1 MTEAMD
7 AICLSCNATNS
18 LSEEV
23 LDTLSKSATTH
34 CTECGEEVTLRV
46 DPNAERDGKV
56 MVITLTLG
64 SAIVGVVAFINMIG
78 NAGFPT
84 YYVAVP
90 FLLISAL
97 IVSNQ
102 SGKALEL
109 EAVAEQVN
117 SAPPV

>member
-34 CTECGEEVTLRV
+34 CTECGEEVMLRV

-56 MVITLTLG
+56 TVITLTLG

-78 NAGFPT
+78 SAGFPT

-97 IVSNQ
+97 IVSSQ

-109 EAVAEQVN
+109 EAVAEQV
-117 SAPPV
+117 S